1 MKGKYFLGIILILI
15 GGGFLLDQF
24 NIIVFGDIFSLYWP
38 SLLILLGLLGFLDR
52 RSSKFGN
59 LLLMIIG
66 GMLQVDKLD
75 LLDVNVFK
83 LVGPIVLIL
92 IGINVI
98 FSRTKIYVDKNS
110 FKKTNFTG
118 NLTSEDILDET
129 AIMSGIDINNQSL
142 QFKGGKATA
151 IMGGIDIDLREA
163 TLNNNE
169 ATIEINAIMGGI
181 DIKVPDNWRVEVSGT
196 PIMGGVSNKTRSNN
210 DQNAPLLRISYF
222 VMLGGIEIK

>member
-59 LLLMIIG
+59 LLLIIIG

-110 FKKTNFTG
+110 FKKTNFNG
-118 NLTSEDILDET
+118 NLTSEDVLDET
-129 AIMSGIDINNQSL
+129 AVMSGIDINNQSL

-151 IMGGIDIDLREA
+151 IMGGIDIDLRGA

-196 PIMGGVSNKTRSNN
+196 PIMGGVSNKTRSSN

-222 VMLGGIEIK
+222 IMLGGIEIK